1 MFAVNV
7 IILLCLM
14 SASHAAPLGCE
25 VLLRPLD
32 QLDARHLEGRWL
44 LVIGGM
50 CDLSHVESFKSR
62 DSASLNFANASES
75 SKMSLTHIFGFGDSC
90 RYRHFNI
97 TLGESS
103 FTYDQSNHTVRFLH
117 TSCPDCLVMRF
128 DNESQK
134 TLRLYLFSRRREV
147 EQEKVEEFRA
157 QVECLKLLPPVMM
170 DPTKELCPEQSN
182 HHSAA
187 SED

>member
-7 IILLCLM
+7 ITLLCLM
-14 SASHAAPLGCE
+14 SVSQAAPLGCE
-25 VLLRPLD
+25 DLLRPLG
-32 QLDARHLEGRWL
+32 QLGARHLEGRWV

-50 CDLSHVESFKSR
+50 CNLLHEEAFKSR
-62 DSASLNFANASES
+62 DSASIDFANASES
-75 SKMSLTHIFGFGDSC
+75 SKMSFTRIFDFGGNCQYMHS
-90 RYRHFNI
+90 NI

-103 FTYDQSNHTVRFLH
+103 FTYDQSNHTVRFLQ

-134 TLRLYLFSRRREV
+134 PLRLYLFSRRRKV
-147 EQEKVEEFRA
+147 EQEKVKEFRA
-157 QVECLKLLPPVMM
+157 QVECLKFLPPVMM
-170 DPTKELCPEQSN
+170 DPTKELCPEESDR
-182 HHSAA
+182 HSAA